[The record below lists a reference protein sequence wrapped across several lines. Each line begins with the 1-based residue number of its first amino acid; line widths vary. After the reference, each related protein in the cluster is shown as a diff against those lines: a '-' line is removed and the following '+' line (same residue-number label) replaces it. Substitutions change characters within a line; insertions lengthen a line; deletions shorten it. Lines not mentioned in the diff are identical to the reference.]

1 MLTAA
6 TPKKAELTA
15 SDQMAANV
23 SLVVVNLATRQVWLV
38 YHQAASASADTK
50 GVCYS
55 LFCALWKQLTPQ
67 VVVTRPM
74 SDLRWMCQ
82 QNSTLIM
89 RAHNRPVEEK
99 SEMNIINGHYFI

>member
-1 MLTAA
+1 M
-6 TPKKAELTA
+6 
-15 SDQMAANV
+15 
-23 SLVVVNLATRQVWLV
+23 WLV

-50 GVCYS
+50 GVYYS

-99 SEMNIINGHYFI
+99 SEVNIINGHYFI